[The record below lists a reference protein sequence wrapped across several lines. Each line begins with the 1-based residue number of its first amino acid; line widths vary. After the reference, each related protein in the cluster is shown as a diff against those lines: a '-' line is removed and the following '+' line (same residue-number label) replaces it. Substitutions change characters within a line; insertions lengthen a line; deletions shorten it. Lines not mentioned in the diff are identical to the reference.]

1 MNAKPRNLL
10 NQEKGARMNEV
21 KSIEETVSNI
31 EGAHAQVDASLV
43 RLAALI
49 DEMCEIERILE
60 EKYKEAANVCL

>member
-1 MNAKPRNLL
+1 MHPIDKELDR
-10 NQEKGARMNEV
+10 
-21 KSIEETVSNI
+21 IEESIANI
-31 EGAHAQVDASLV
+31 ENSNVRVAASLV